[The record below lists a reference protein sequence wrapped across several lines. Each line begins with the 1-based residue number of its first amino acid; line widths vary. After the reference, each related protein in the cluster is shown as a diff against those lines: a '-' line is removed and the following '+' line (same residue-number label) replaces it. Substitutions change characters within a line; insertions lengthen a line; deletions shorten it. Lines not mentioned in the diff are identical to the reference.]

1 MRNDRRDTVN
11 WSHHTPYI
19 AGAFGVAFLLLG
31 AELALLAARVR
42 RARQR
47 R

>member
-1 MRNDRRDTVN
+1 MS